1 MLATLF
7 SAALQGIE
15 ALPVHVEVNH
25 GEAGDPKLVLV
36 GLPDAAVNVR
46 QQQV

>member
-25 GEAGDPKLVLV
+25 GESGDCKLI
-36 GLPDAAVNVR
+36 NV
-46 QQQV
+46 